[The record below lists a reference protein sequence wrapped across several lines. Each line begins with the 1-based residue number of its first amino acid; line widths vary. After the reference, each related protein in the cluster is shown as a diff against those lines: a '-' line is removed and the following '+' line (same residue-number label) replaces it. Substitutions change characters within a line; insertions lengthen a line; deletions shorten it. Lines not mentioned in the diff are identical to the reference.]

1 MESKISAE
9 FLQTIKEVKKTSPE
23 KEIPVIVTYEPN
35 AAAYI
40 SSSLEDAGLKVE
52 NTVPEINFIS
62 GKITAKSI
70 EKLLGVA
77 EVKKVDLDSK
87 VYALEQ

>member
-9 FLQTIKEVKKTSPE
+9 FLQTIKEAKRTFPE

-35 AAAYI
+35 AAAHI

-52 NTVPEINFIS
+52 NRVPEINFVS
-62 GKITAKSI
+62 GKIPAKSI
-70 EKLLGVA
+70 EKLLEVA
-77 EVKKVDLDSK
+77 EVKKVDPDSK
-87 VYALEQ
+87 VYALGQ